1 MKITRNIITVAAI
14 ALALPAATFAQ
25 SPGAGAGTSGYPAA
39 SGNASATDVRPSGQ
53 GATAVTTGTSSS
65 AAPAAS
71 PGMVHPDA
79 GDPSEHNTGNG
90 IPVTTG
96 TSSVSTGTSGSS
108 R

>member
-1 MKITRNIITVAAI
+1 
-14 ALALPAATFAQ
+14 
-25 SPGAGAGTSGYPAA
+25 
-39 SGNASATDVRPSGQ
+39 
-53 GATAVTTGTSSS
+53 
-65 AAPAAS
+65 
-71 PGMVHPDA
+71 MVHPDA